1 MELCVR
7 EVPADKAEA
16 LDLGVILGRTQAL
29 GLIAGRCTA
38 AQAAG
43 IRRLRNEKLSL
54 ACCPRW
60 EEFCPKYLHISRTE
74 ADRTIRLLD
83 EKSIYFKMSQ
93 LVRIS
98 PAAFRAI
105 APYIKDGALHLNGQT
120 IELSTENAK
129 HVAAAV
135 A

>member
-1 MELCVR
+1 MERVP

-38 AQAAG
+38 AQAVD
-43 IRRLRNEKLSL
+43 
-54 ACCPRW
+54 ACEMRSSTWRAARGGRSSVRSICTSGAPRPIGPCGCW
-60 EEFCPKYLHISRTE
+60 TRTV
-74 ADRTIRLLD
+74 
-83 EKSIYFKMSQ
+83 SIYFEMSQ

-98 PAAFRAI
+98 PATFRSI
-105 APYIKDGALHLNGQT
+105 APYIKDAALHLNGQT